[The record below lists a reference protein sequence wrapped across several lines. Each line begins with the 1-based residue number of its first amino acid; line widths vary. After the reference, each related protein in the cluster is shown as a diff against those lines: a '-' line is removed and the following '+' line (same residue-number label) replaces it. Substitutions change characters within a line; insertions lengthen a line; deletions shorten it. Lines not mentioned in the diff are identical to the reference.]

1 MSSLLR
7 TKGITK
13 KFAGLIANEA
23 INFELDKGSIQC
35 VIGPNG
41 AGKTTFISMISGH
54 LKPDEGQI
62 YYNDTD
68 ITKLNVVKRARIGI
82 ARKFQTPTVFDEL
95 TAYENIELA
104 VLGTKS
110 SQQERTQRIDEV
122 LKLIHL
128 TQEYDKP
135 VKFLSHGQRQWLEIG
150 LLVAVKAELLLLDE
164 PTAGMTV
171 EETEATA
178 DLIKTLTQEFNLS
191 VIIIEHDINF
201 IRDLNAPVTVLH
213 LGRVLM
219 EGSFEQV
226 SANEEVREIY
236 LGHGGGYLECN

>member
-7 TKGITK
+7 TEGLTK
-13 KFAGLIANEA
+13 RFAGLIANEA
-23 INFELDKGSIQC
+23 INFELDTSSIRC

-54 LKPDEGQI
+54 LQPNEGRI
-62 YYNDTD
+62 YYKDQD
-68 ITKLNVVKRARIGI
+68 ITKLNVFKRARIGI

-95 TAYENIELA
+95 TVYDNIELA
-104 VLGTKS
+104 VLGTDCPYNDRNKN
-110 SQQERTQRIDEV
+110 INEV
-122 LKLIHL
+122 LELVHL
-128 TQEYDKP
+128 TNGSDKP

-150 LLVAVKAELLLLDE
+150 LLLAVKAELLLLDE

-171 EETEATA
+171 EETESTA
-178 DLIKTLTQEFNLS
+178 RLIKNLTQEFQLS
-191 VIIIEHDINF
+191 MIIIEHDINF

-226 SANEEVREIY
+226 SANENVREIY
-236 LGHGGGYLECN
+236 LGHGNS

>member
-7 TKGITK
+7 TEGLTK
-13 KFAGLIANEA
+13 RFAGLIANEA
-23 INFELDKGSIQC
+23 INFELNTSSIRC

-54 LKPDEGQI
+54 LQPNEGRI
-62 YYNDTD
+62 YYKDQD

-95 TAYENIELA
+95 TVYDNIELA
-104 VLGTKS
+104 VLGTDCPYNDRNKN
-110 SQQERTQRIDEV
+110 INEV
-122 LKLIHL
+122 LELIHL
-128 TQEYDKP
+128 TNESDKL

-150 LLVAVKAELLLLDE
+150 LLLAVKAELLLLDE

-171 EETEATA
+171 EETESTA
-178 DLIKTLTQEFNLS
+178 RLIKNLTQEFQLS
-191 VIIIEHDINF
+191 MIIIEHDINF

-226 SANEEVREIY
+226 SANEKVREIY
-236 LGHGGGYLECN
+236 LGHGNS

>member
-7 TKGITK
+7 TEGLTK
-13 KFAGLIANEA
+13 RFAGLIANEA
-23 INFELDKGSIQC
+23 IDFELDTSSIRC

-54 LKPDEGQI
+54 LEPNEGCIFYKDQ
-62 YYNDTD
+62 D

-82 ARKFQTPTVFDEL
+82 ARKFQTPTIFDEL
-95 TAYENIELA
+95 TAYDNIELG
-104 VLGTKS
+104 VLGTDCPYKN
-110 SQQERTQRIDEV
+110 RKNNINDV
-122 LKLIHL
+122 LELVHL
-128 TQEYDKP
+128 TNERNKP

-150 LLVAVKAELLLLDE
+150 LLLAVKAELLLLDE

-171 EETEATA
+171 EETESTA
-178 DLIKTLTQEFNLS
+178 NLIKHLTQEFQLS

-201 IRDLNAPVTVLH
+201 IRDLDAPVTVLH

-226 SANEEVREIY
+226 SANEKVREIY
-236 LGHGGGYLECN
+236 LGHGNS

>member
-7 TKGITK
+7 TEGLTK
-13 KFAGLIANEA
+13 HFAGLVANES
-23 INFELDKGSIQC
+23 IDFELDTGSIQC

-54 LKPDEGQI
+54 LEPDEGRVI
-62 YYNDTD
+62 YKDRD
-68 ITKLNVVKRARIGI
+68 ITNLNIVKRARIGI

-104 VLGTKS
+104 VLGTDCPRK
-110 SQQERTQRIDEV
+110 ERQKRIIEV

-128 TQEYDKP
+128 TEESNKP

-150 LLVAVKAELLLLDE
+150 LLLAVKAELLLLDE

-171 EETEATA
+171 EETVSTA
-178 DLIKTLTQEFNLS
+178 NLIKNLTQEFQLS

-219 EGSFEQV
+219 EGTFDQV
-226 SANEEVREIY
+226 SANEQVREIY
-236 LGHGGGYLECN
+236 LGHGSAHIK